1 MVEDVKIFSV
11 PKVVIVVLGA
21 IIIII
26 IIIII
31 DLYSAV
37 RS

>member
-1 MVEDVKIFSV
+1 
-11 PKVVIVVLGA
+11 VVLLAYCSISYTLGNLVLRVKK
-21 IIIII
+21 
-26 IIIII
+26 IIII